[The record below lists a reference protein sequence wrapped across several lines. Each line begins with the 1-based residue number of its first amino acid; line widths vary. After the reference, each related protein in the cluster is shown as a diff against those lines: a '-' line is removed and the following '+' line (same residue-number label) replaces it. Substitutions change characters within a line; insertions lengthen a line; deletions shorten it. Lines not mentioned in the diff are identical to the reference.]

1 MKILR
6 IIAAWIGEKLTR
18 AGHTCTRN
26 HIRVRFSMSRS
37 FALMLRSIVSMIGM
51 LLFITSCQVVGP
63 GEMQWRA
70 FYEIHKAYLWVGS
83 ALLLAETVA
92 LVLLLLNHARHRKRD
107 AWRRLMRHSLEASST
122 AIFWIAPDG
131 NFRYVNQAACHSLG
145 YTQEELLARSMLDIT
160 PTWSPEIW
168 EANWAWFKQEVPTTY
183 RSLHRRKD
191 GSTFPVE
198 VLVNYLE
205 LDSQSGLDGQEY
217 LFAFATDVSDRQ
229 QADAE
234 RARLAARVHEQA
246 QQMQNIMKTV
256 PEGVLLLDAERRVVL
271 ANPEG
276 QRYLSALS
284 DAEVGAVLA
293 ILGGRALAELLTPP
307 SQGLWHEVQAN
318 ARTFQLAA
326 RAIKT
331 STQHGGWVV
340 VIRDV
345 TQQREFEHHVQHQ
358 QRLAAV
364 GQLAAGIAHDFN
376 NIMAVIVLYS
386 EIALRR
392 SDLPAK
398 LREHLKIVNQQG
410 QRASELINQILDFS
424 RSATLD
430 LRPLDLVPLLKEQ
443 VKLWERTLPEHIRL
457 DFVYDSDV
465 YYIVKADPTR
475 MQQMFMNLAVNARD
489 AMPEGGTLRIHVE
502 RVRFRADDVPALP
515 GLHSGAWLRIHVSDT
530 GTGIPDE
537 VLPHIFEPFFTT
549 TAPDRG
555 SGLGLAQV
563 FGIVSQHNGAIDV
576 ETQMGEGTTFIIYLP
591 ALPSPDRSAPPVT
604 MEGLVHGHG
613 ETILVVEDN
622 ATTRLALV
630 DSLTQLNYHI
640 LEAANGQEG
649 LKLFE
654 RASGGIALV
663 LSDLVMPEM
672 GGLTFTRLLLAHD
685 PTARVVVLTG
695 HMLGEEVDSLREAGV
710 AAWLQKPPSL
720 EQLSQ
725 VVAQALAEP
734 VGNRF
739 NKR

>member
-1 MKILR
+1 M
-6 IIAAWIGEKLTR
+6 G
-18 AGHTCTRN
+18 
-26 HIRVRFSMSRS
+26 VF
-37 FALMLRSIVSMIGM
+37 
-51 LLFITSCQVVGP
+51 LFITSCQALGQQ
-63 GEMQWRA
+63 EMTWLA
-70 FYEIHKAYLWVGS
+70 FYKIHKIYLWVGG
-83 ALLLAETVA
+83 ALLLAETVT
-92 LVLLLLNHARHRKRD
+92 LVLLLMNHARHRKRD

-122 AIFWIAPDG
+122 AIFWIGPDAE
-131 NFRYVNQAACHSLG
+131 FKYVNQAACRSLG
-145 YTQEELLARSMLDIT
+145 YTQDELLARSMLDIT

-168 EANWAWFKQEVPTTY
+168 EANWAWFKQEIPTTY

-234 RARLAARVHEQA
+234 RARLSARIHEQA

-256 PEGVLLLDAERRVVL
+256 PEGVLLLDAEQRVIL
-271 ANPEG
+271 TNPEG
-276 QRYLSALS
+276 QHYLETLS
-284 DAEVGAVLA
+284 KGEVGDVLDTF
-293 ILGGRALAELLTPP
+293 GGRPLAELLMSP
-307 SQGLWHEVQAN
+307 SQGLWHEAQAEE
-318 ARTFQLAA
+318 RTFQLIA
-326 RAIKT
+326 RSIET
-331 STQHGGWVV
+331 DTRNSGWVV
-340 VIRDV
+340 VVRDV
-345 TQQREFEHHVQHQ
+345 TQQLEFEQHVQRQ

-386 EIALRR
+386 QIALRR
-392 SDLPAK
+392 SDLPKK
-398 LREHLKIVNQQG
+398 LREHLKIINQQG

-443 VKLWERTLPEHIRL
+443 VKLWQRTLPEHIRL
-457 DFVYDSDV
+457 DLVYEDEA
-465 YYIVKADPTR
+465 YYTVKADPTR

-489 AMPEGGTLRIHVE
+489 AMPEGGTLRISLE
-502 RVRFRADDVPALP
+502 RVQIWPDDVPVLP
-515 GLHSGAWLRIHVSDT
+515 GLHSGAWLCIRVSDT
-530 GTGIPDE
+530 GTGIPED

-549 TAPDRG
+549 KAPDRG

-576 ETQMGEGTTFIIYLP
+576 ETRIGEGTTFVIYLP
-591 ALPSPDRSAPPVT
+591 ALPSPDGAAKTVKR
-604 MEGLVHGHG
+604 EGLVPGHG

-622 ATTRLALV
+622 PTTRLALV
-630 DSLTQLNYHI
+630 DSLTQLNYHT
-640 LEAANGQEG
+640 LEAANGREG
-649 LKLFE
+649 LALFE
-654 RASGGIALV
+654 QAADNIALV

-672 GGLTFTRLLLAHD
+672 GGQTFTRLLREYD

-695 HMLGEEVDSLREAGV
+695 HILEEEVDNLREAGV
-710 AAWLQKPPSL
+710 IAWLQKPPSL

-725 VVAQALAEP
+725 VVAQALDNP
-734 VGNRF
+734 MPNIS
-739 NKR
+739 

>member
-1 MKILR
+1 MKILQ
-6 IIAAWIGEKLTR
+6 IIPAQIGEKLTR
-18 AGHTCTRN
+18 AGQACARN
-26 HIRVRFSMSRS
+26 SIRMRFSTSRS
-37 FALMLRSIVSMIGM
+37 FALTLRPIVGMIGV
-51 LLFITSCQVVGP
+51 LLSITSCQVVGP
-63 GEMQWRA
+63 GEMQWRT

-83 ALLLAETVA
+83 ALLLVETVT
-92 LVLLLLNHARHRKRD
+92 LTTLLMNRARHRKRD

-131 NFRYVNQAACHSLG
+131 TFKYVNQAACHSLG

-205 LDSQSGLDGQEY
+205 LDSHSGLDGQEY
-217 LFAFATDVSDRQ
+217 LFAFVTDVSDRQ
-229 QADAE
+229 HADAE

-284 DAEVGAVLA
+284 DADVGDVLTT
-293 ILGGRALAELLTPP
+293 LGRRTLAELLTAP
-307 SQGLWHEVQAN
+307 SQGLWHEIQAN
-318 ARTFQLAA
+318 TRTFQLAA
-326 RAIKT
+326 RAIET
-331 STQHGGWVV
+331 GTQHGGWVV
-340 VIRDV
+340 VVRDV

-392 SDLPAK
+392 SDLPSK
-398 LREHLKIVNQQG
+398 LREHLRIINQQG
-410 QRASELINQILDFS
+410 QRASDLINQILDFS

-457 DFVYDSDV
+457 DFAYDSDV

-489 AMPEGGTLRIHVE
+489 AMPEGGTLRIDLE
-502 RVRFRADDVPALP
+502 RVRFRTDDVPTLP
-515 GLHSGAWLRIHVSDT
+515 GLHSGSWLRIHVSDT

-549 TAPDRG
+549 KAPDRG

-576 ETQMGEGTTFIIYLP
+576 ETQMGEGTTFVIYLP

-604 MEGLVHGHG
+604 IEGLVHGHG

-622 ATTRLALV
+622 ASTRLALV

-649 LKLFE
+649 LELFE
-654 RASGGIALV
+654 RAGGGIALV

-672 GGLTFTRLLLAHD
+672 GGLTFTRLLRAHD
-685 PTARVVVLTG
+685 PAARVVVLTG

-710 AAWLQKPPSL
+710 VAWLQKPPSL

-734 VGNRF
+734 RTGVAH
-739 NKR
+739 

>member
-1 MKILR
+1 MKS
-6 IIAAWIGEKLTR
+6 T
-18 AGHTCTRN
+18 T
-26 HIRVRFSMSRS
+26 SRS
-37 FALMLRSIVSMIGM
+37 FIFILTSMG
-51 LLFITSCQVVGP
+51 LLPFITSCQAVGQR
-63 GEMQWRA
+63 EMTWSA
-70 FYEIHKAYLWVGS
+70 FYRIHKIYLWMGG

-92 LVLLLLNHARHRKRD
+92 LVLLLINHARHRKRD
-107 AWRRLMRHSLEASST
+107 SWRRLMRHSLEASST
-122 AIFWIAPDG
+122 AIFWIGPDAG
-131 NFRYVNQAACHSLG
+131 FKYVNQAACRSLG
-145 YTQEELLARSMLDIT
+145 YTQEELLTRSMLDIT

-168 EANWAWFKQEVPTTY
+168 EANWAWFKQEIPTTY

-205 LDSQSGLDGQEY
+205 LDSQSGLNDQEY
-217 LFAFATDVSDRQ
+217 LFAFVTDVSDRQ

-234 RARLAARVHEQA
+234 RARLSARVHEQA

-256 PEGVLLLDAERRVVL
+256 PEGVLLLDAEQRVIL

-276 QRYLSALS
+276 QHYLEILS
-284 DAEVGAVLA
+284 KGEIGDVLDTF
-293 ILGGRALAELLTPP
+293 GGHPLAELLMSP
-307 SQGLWHEVQAN
+307 SQSLWHEVQADE
-318 ARTFQLAA
+318 RTFQLVA
-326 RAIKT
+326 RAIET
-331 STQHGGWVV
+331 DTRNSGWVLV
-340 VIRDV
+340 VRDV
-345 TQQREFEHHVQHQ
+345 TQQLEFEQHVQRQ

-386 EIALRR
+386 QIALRR
-392 SDLPAK
+392 TDLPKK

-443 VKLWERTLPEHIRL
+443 VKLWRRTLPENIHL
-457 DFVYDSDV
+457 DLVYENVLSTDSEAH
-465 YYIVKADPTR
+465 YTVKADPTR

-489 AMPEGGTLRIHVE
+489 AMPDGGTLRISLE
-502 RVRFRADDVPALP
+502 RVQIWPDDVPTLP
-515 GLHSGAWLRIHVSDT
+515 GLHSGAWLCIRVSDT
-530 GTGIPDE
+530 GTGIPEDI
-537 VLPHIFEPFFTT
+537 LPHIFEPFFTT
-549 TAPDRG
+549 KAPDRG

-576 ETQMGEGTTFIIYLP
+576 ETQISEGTTFVIYLP
-591 ALPSPDRSAPPVT
+591 ALPSPDRTATTVKR
-604 MEGLVHGHG
+604 EGLVPGHG

-630 DSLTQLNYHI
+630 DSLTQLNYHT
-640 LEAANGQEG
+640 LEAANGREG
-649 LKLFE
+649 LELFE
-654 RASGGIALV
+654 QAAGKIALV

-672 GGLTFTRLLLAHD
+672 GGQTFARLLRAND
-685 PTARVVVLTG
+685 PTARIVVLTG
-695 HMLGEEVDSLREAGV
+695 HILEEEVDNLREAGV
-710 AAWLQKPPSL
+710 IAWLQKPPSL

-734 VGNRF
+734 LGDGF
-739 NKR
+739 NKK